1 MKCFMIQRASLNEL
15 YHTSLIIMKNLIQ
28 PRQNQGLGPTMNAD
42 LRIEDG
48 TIRKKIGNL
57 IVPLVS
63 FMVAC

>member
-1 MKCFMIQRASLNEL
+1 MN
-15 YHTSLIIMKNLIQ
+15 NLIQ
-28 PRQNQGLGPTMNAD
+28 LQENKRLGPTMSAD